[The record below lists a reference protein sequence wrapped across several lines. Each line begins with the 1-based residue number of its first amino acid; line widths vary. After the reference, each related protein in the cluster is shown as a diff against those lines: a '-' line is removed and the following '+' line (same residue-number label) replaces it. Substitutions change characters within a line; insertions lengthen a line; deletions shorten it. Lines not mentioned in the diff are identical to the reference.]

1 MSPAELNEQLN
12 LPRPPGAFRRV
23 MRAHPRWVDGILAG
37 LYILGTVAAAVLG
50 GFIPQDALRIGNWT
64 TPEYLTFP
72 QLALLIL
79 ITASAVIGLFTR
91 RRYPLASL
99 IVVAGISATAP
110 ETMTPAMHAVLAVFV
125 LLYSVPVYGS
135 VRSGWIGYGI
145 TVVLSM
151 IPGVIL
157 SGVVTADSSGP
168 VVTLTATVVFA
179 LIMLVPLMMG
189 INSGD
194 RQRYTAAIID
204 RAHQLARERDQLARL
219 AVAEERTRIARE
231 MHDIVA
237 HSVSVM
243 VTLSEGAA
251 HVVDSDP
258 ADARLAMT
266 QSAET
271 GRTALTEMRRLI
283 GVLREDEGALEAAE
297 LAPAAGIDSLPE
309 LMEGF
314 RAAGLTVTLTLKG
327 TPTTEPERAEQG
339 RELAIYR
346 TVQEALTNTLRYAG
360 QEARASVVVHQGPAT
375 SVTIEDD
382 GGVPGHARTMDG
394 IGSGH
399 GLIGLAERL
408 RVFGGELEYGPTR
421 AGGWTVTA
429 VLPASRDGE
438 GEATHD

>member
-1 MSPAELNEQLN
+1 MTATKVHIDVATRALHDD
-12 LPRPPGAFRRV
+12 GA
-23 MRAHPRWVDGILAG
+23 GI
-37 LYILGTVAAAVLG
+37 VVLVE
-50 GFIPQDALRIGNWT
+50 PVWAC
-64 TPEYLTFP
+64 P
-72 QLALLIL
+72 
-79 ITASAVIGLFTR
+79 AVIAALD
-91 RRYPLASL
+91 
-99 IVVAGISATAP
+99 AGWA
-110 ETMTPAMHAVLAVFV
+110 
-125 LLYSVPVYGS
+125 
-135 VRSGWIGYGI
+135 
-145 TVVLSM
+145 
-151 IPGVIL
+151 
-157 SGVVTADSSGP
+157 
-168 VVTLTATVVFA
+168 
-179 LIMLVPLMMG
+179 
-189 INSGD
+189 
-194 RQRYTAAIID
+194 
-204 RAHQLARERDQLARL
+204 
-219 AVAEERTRIARE
+219 
-231 MHDIVA
+231 
-237 HSVSVM
+237 
-243 VTLSEGAA
+243 
-251 HVVDSDP
+251 
-258 ADARLAMT
+258 
-266 QSAET
+266 
-271 GRTALTEMRRLI
+271 
-283 GVLREDEGALEAAE
+283 AAE